1 VALRQGKERET
12 LPVNKLPPEIN
23 TLLEAVLLGD
33 FANGSQE
40 WHDLRDEPGAVGG
53 SDIAPIAGL
62 SQWESAIT
70 KWAKKTKQ
78 IPDEVTPNMS
88 MRLGTKLEAP
98 ILDIFTE
105 EHPEL
110 TVYETGT
117 WANKENPWAR
127 SNPDGLYQT
136 DSGEWGIVEV
146 KFSRDYWTAPPQAYR
161 AQVLWYMK
169 VFGIRQAKLVAL
181 AGSSYQEYDIEWDEF
196 EAQILWDAAI
206 RFREACLEMKMPY
219 WDGSNSTLET
229 IRALSPG
236 IVDTEVDLDDLG
248 MHYINS
254 VDELEKAT
262 TKMTELKARV
272 IQAMDGAKRGLV
284 FGEHLLSLRSRA
296 GGAPYL
302 HHEKGK

>member
-1 VALRQGKERET
+1 
-12 LPVNKLPPEIN
+12 
-23 TLLEAVLLGD
+23 
-33 FANGSQE
+33 
-40 WHDLRDEPGAVGG
+40 
-53 SDIAPIAGL
+53 
-62 SQWESAIT
+62 
-70 KWAKKTKQ
+70 
-78 IPDEVTPNMS
+78 

-98 ILDIFTE
+98 ILEIFTE

-136 DSGEWGIVEV
+136 ESGEWGIVEV
-146 KFSRDYWTAPPQAYR
+146 KFSRDYWTQVPQAYR

-196 EAQILWDAAI
+196 EAETLWQSAL
-206 RFREACLEMKMPY
+206 RFRQACLDLKMPD

-229 IRALSPG
+229 VRALNPNIEDS
-236 IVDTEVDLDDLG
+236 EVDLDDLG
-248 MHYINS
+248 MHYLNAVS
-254 VDELEKAT
+254 EAEAAT
-262 TKMTELKARV
+262 TKMTELKSRV
-272 IQAMDGAKRGLV
+272 INAMDGKKRGLV
-284 FGEHLLSLRSRA
+284 FGDHLVSLRSRA
-296 GGAPYL
+296 GGLPYL